1 MSEARQDEDPGNGL
15 RTLALGMRIMEF
27 FARRTEPAG
36 VTEVAKALGLPKART
51 HRYLATLRDLGYL
64 MQEDPSDRYQA
75 GWSLY
80 ILSQDVRHNFS
91 LTRSARPI
99 MDALCRQVGMTVV
112 LSTFTDH
119 EFIVLDF
126 VAPPSPLE
134 MGLRPG
140 SRFALHCGAQGKI
153 ALAYADDALLEN
165 FIAAGMPSATPRSI
179 ASADKLRAEIAEV
192 RKRGWAEAPDELF
205 MGVNAIA
212 VPVFGHDRR
221 LAGAIAAVTTTAALA
236 SPPPAP
242 ILDALNNAARTLSAA
257 LGSAR

>member
-1 MSEARQDEDPGNGL
+1 MADAHRDDESSNGL
-15 RTLALGMRIMEF
+15 RTLALGLRIVEF

-36 VTEVAKALGLPKART
+36 VTEVARSLGLPKART

-64 MQEDPSDRYQA
+64 MQEEANERYRA
-75 GWSLY
+75 GWGLY

-99 MDALCRQVGMTVV
+99 MESLCREVGMTVV
-112 LSTFTDH
+112 LSTFAEH

-140 SRFALHCGAQGKI
+140 SRFPLNCGAQGKI
-153 ALAYADDALLEN
+153 ALAFADDGVLE
-165 FIAAGMPSATPRSI
+165 AYI
-179 ASADKLRAEIAEV
+179 ASGLSKDARHAVVAPDLLREEIA
-192 RKRGWAEAPDELF
+192 RIRARGWADAPDGLF

-212 VPVFGHDRR
+212 VPVFGHQGK
-221 LAGAIAAVTTTAALA
+221 LAGAIAVVTTTSALA
-236 SPPPAP
+236 SPPPP
-242 ILDALNNAARTLSAA
+242 PMLDALNAAARTLSAA
-257 LGSAR
+257 LGSSR

>member
-1 MSEARQDEDPGNGL
+1 MAGL
-15 RTLALGMRIMEF
+15 LKAVLGMRIMEF

-91 LTRSARPI
+91 LTRSARP
-99 MDALCRQVGMTVV
+99 MTRCLMPAGRHDRGAVH
-112 LSTFTDH
+112 LH
-119 EFIVLDF
+119 HQPIIVLDF

-153 ALAYADDALLEN
+153 ALAYAD
-165 FIAAGMPSATPRSI
+165 SR
-179 ASADKLRAEIAEV
+179 
-192 RKRGWAEAPDELF
+192 
-205 MGVNAIA
+205 
-212 VPVFGHDRR
+212 
-221 LAGAIAAVTTTAALA
+221 
-236 SPPPAP
+236 
-242 ILDALNNAARTLSAA
+242 
-257 LGSAR
+257 SARKLHRRRHAVRDPALHRLRR